1 MTPPRP
7 QRTSG
12 RVLLDSSAL
21 LAFCLEEAGSDTVAR
36 ALEQTSPQ
44 MTATTVAECV
54 SKLVQRG
61 WHPDEVEALL
71 QELEVTVVTEE
82 LEVTVVTEDLA
93 LGVLAGELH
102 ARTRAHG
109 VSIGDALCLAAA
121 MRDQLPVLTADR
133 VWGALDLGIAV
144 EVVR

>member
-1 MTPPRP
+1 MTGATSTRP
-7 QRTSG
+7 AG

-21 LAFCLEEAGSDTVAR
+21 LAFCLDETGSDTVAR
-36 ALEQTSPQ
+36 ALEEAIPL
-44 MTATTVAECV
+44 MTATNVAECV

-71 QELEVTVVTEE
+71 RELDVAVIA
-82 LEVTVVTEDLA
+82 EDLA
-93 LGVLAGELH
+93 LGVLAGEVH

-121 MRDQLPVLTADR
+121 LRDRVPVLTADR
-133 VWGALDLGIAV
+133 AWGALDLGIAV

>member
-1 MTPPRP
+1 
-7 QRTSG
+7 
-12 RVLLDSSAL
+12 VLLDSSAL
-21 LAFCLEEAGSDTVAR
+21 LAFCLDEVGSDTVAY
-36 ALEQTSPQ
+36 ALEEAVPL
-44 MTATTVAECV
+44 MTATNVAECV
-54 SKLVQRG
+54 STLVQRG

-71 QELEVTVVTEE
+71 RE

-93 LGVLAGELH
+93 LGVLAGEVH

-121 MRDQLPVLTADR
+121 LRDQLPVLTADR
-133 VWGALDLGIAV
+133 VWGTLDLGIAI

>member
-21 LAFCLEEAGSDTVAR
+21 LAFCLEEAGSETVAR

-71 QELEVTVVTEE
+71 QE

-121 MRDQLPVLTADR
+121 MRDQLPVLTANR